1 MVTEMNISAGHME
14 QTLRRFA
21 EALAHGAADT
31 AEECFTEEAIY
42 EEPPRFRFEGR
53 QALRAFL
60 RDFAER
66 HDSARFTVLRTVA
79 EPERHLLA
87 AEWEWRYVSASDG
100 KEHAFAGMSF
110 ITFEGERIAA
120 WRGFSAVVTL

>member
-1 MVTEMNISAGHME
+1 MGTEMDISAGRME

-21 EALAHGAADT
+21 VALAYGAPDT
-31 AEECFTEEAIY
+31 AAEYFTEEAIY

-53 QALRAFL
+53 EAIRAFL

-66 HDSARFTVLRTVA
+66 HNRARFTVLRTVA
-79 EPERHLLA
+79 APERQLLA
-87 AEWEWRYVSASDG
+87 TEWEWRYVGVSDG

-110 ITFEGERIAA
+110 ITFEGERIAT
-120 WRGFSAVVTL
+120 WRGFSAAVTP